1 MIAEKEKQDEFM
13 KTKLEIITILLSY
26 YPRPSDDSEKSDA
39 PRFLLNKFVDDD
51 AKGGKKEGSR
61 L

>member
-51 AKGGKKEGSR
+51 DVNKRVFR